1 MSESVDE
8 SQTVNPV
15 RYELAIA
22 SEEARLGTAKMLS
35 RYESKLEMRF
45 QDAACPS
52 VVDFW
57 APWCGP
63 CRMIAP
69 VIENWL
75 ENIKAG
81 SNSVSSIWM
90 RTVRQLRNIRS

>member
-45 QDAACPS
+45 QDAAC
-52 VVDFW
+52 
-57 APWCGP
+57 
-63 CRMIAP
+63 R
-69 VIENWL
+69 
-75 ENIKAG
+75 
-81 SNSVSSIWM
+81 
-90 RTVRQLRNIRS
+90 